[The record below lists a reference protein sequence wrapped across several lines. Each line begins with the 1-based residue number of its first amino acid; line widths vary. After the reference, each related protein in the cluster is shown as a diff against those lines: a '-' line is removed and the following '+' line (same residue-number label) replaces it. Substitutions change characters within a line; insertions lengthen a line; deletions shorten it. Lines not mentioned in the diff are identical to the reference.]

1 MGSFFHAPEEHY
13 VNRKKQMKMVD
24 VLQRSTI
31 RKLNSLPPLRTLK
44 KKLTR
49 AKTQRRKDSAFCRQ
63 TSLQKEDLS
72 ICGFFS
78 ADICVNF
85 FFPLIHAERV
95 RRFLI

>member
-49 AKTQRRKDSAFCRQ
+49 AKTQRRKDAKILPSVGRPACRKKIYQSA
-63 TSLQKEDLS
+63 
-72 ICGFFS
+72 GFF
-78 ADICVNF
+78 CGY
-85 FFPLIHAERV
+85 LR
-95 RRFLI
+95 